1 MDTFEGQFKGK
12 ESVNANWLPVK
23 VTKVPEPRPGQC
35 VKDSSTLPDVT
46 LNFIKTHPLMDEAV
60 PAFYGQPILM
70 RTSYHSSGRFTAITV
85 DPQVHTSDGKNYD
98 ILYIGTDAGKVLK
111 AINTKSADSY
121 EEVEPFIIEELVVFP
136 STVVV
141 SSLRIVTVQQQRKLV
156 VVSSSSVISI
166 ALHRCGTKKITTCSE
181 CVGLQDPYCG
191 WDKFN
196 RKCRVNVVGK
206 ELIQSIADGVHSN
219 CSKEKPSHSPS
230 VGRESSKGKN
240 NLGSPDPHHPSH
252 DHGTMAGDDPSAPMS
267 KSIPLQFT
275 AETLAI
281 AVASAAIG
289 ALILGFITGFF
300 CGKKCNKEE
309 DNQLYAVTD
318 YEYYDQ
324 RQNANSR
331 LTGELQEEVTYAEP
345 VLVPQ
350 SLNKPVNLLL
360 NMSPKATLKTPASS
374 NTPAQNMPPISG
386 SMGLGGGPP
395 PLSFTLAMP
404 PSSGAPQGG
413 APQDIPLHYTPESY
427 STHGTLR
434 SSEKFG
440 TRGRDHKRDFDHRLH
455 DGYST
460 TRSVK
465 KVYL

>member
-1 MDTFEGQFKGK
+1 MVMPFEFLKGEEKLVRRKGSTF
-12 ESVNANWLPVK
+12 
-23 VTKVPEPRPGQC
+23 
-35 VKDSSTLPDVT
+35 
-46 LNFIKTHPLMDEAV
+46 AV
-60 PAFYGQPILM
+60 LTNNLECCLKSINVFV
-70 RTSYHSSGRFTAITV
+70 S
-85 DPQVHTSDGKNYD
+85 DDGKV
-98 ILYIGTDAGKVLK
+98 IK

-121 EEVEPFIIEELVVFP
+121 EEVEPLIIEEIVVFP
-136 STVVV
+136 SAVVI
-141 SSLRIVTVQQQRKLV
+141 SSLRIVVSQQRKKLV
-156 VVSSSSVISI
+156 VVSSSSLVSIS
-166 ALHRCGTKKITTCSE
+166 LHRCGTKKITTCSE

-206 ELIQSIADGVHSN
+206 ELIQSVVNGIHPN

-230 VGRESSKGKN
+230 VDRDSSKAKN
-240 NLGSPDPHHPSH
+240 GLGGADLHHPSH
-252 DHGTMAGDDPSAPMS
+252 DQPELGDDPSAPIS

-331 LTGELQEEVTYAEP
+331 LTGDMQEEVTYAEP

-360 NMSPKATLKTPASS
+360 NMSPKATLKTPSANAPS
-374 NTPAQNMPPISG
+374 QNMPP
-386 SMGLGGGPP
+386 MGG
-395 PLSFTLAMP
+395 
-404 PSSGAPQGG
+404 
-413 APQDIPLHYTPESY
+413 
-427 STHGTLR
+427 
-434 SSEKFG
+434 
-440 TRGRDHKRDFDHRLH
+440 
-455 DGYST
+455 
-460 TRSVK
+460 
-465 KVYL
+465 